1 MNKEMSLDV
10 ALDIIGTLRMMKID
24 EISEEKDEN
33 KKELLYK
40 ELDILTTEEEVA
52 NGLLQFEVSEKVRL
66 SIMDKIENYYALK
79 LKAYYATL

>member
-33 KKELLYK
+33 RKKILQKELSVLNSEGK
-40 ELDILTTEEEVA
+40 NSKWIVA
-52 NGLLQFEVSEKVRL
+52 V
-66 SIMDKIENYYALK
+66 
-79 LKAYYATL
+79 

>member
-33 KKELLYK
+33 RKK
-40 ELDILTTEEEVA
+40 TTAKKNFLFSTQKKKISKWIVA
-52 NGLLQFEVSEKVRL
+52 V
-66 SIMDKIENYYALK
+66 
-79 LKAYYATL
+79 

>member
-66 SIMDKIENYYALK
+66 SIMDKYYAPK

>member
-1 MNKEMSLDV
+1 MSLDV

-66 SIMDKIENYYALK
+66 SIMDKIENYYAHK
-79 LKAYYATL
+79 LKAYYTAL

>member
-1 MNKEMSLDV
+1 MSLDV

-66 SIMDKIENYYALK
+66 SIMDKIENYYASK
-79 LKAYYATL
+79 LKAYYTAL

>member
-33 KKELLYK
+33 RKKILKKELSVLN
-40 ELDILTTEEEVA
+40 TEEKIA
-52 NGLLQFEVSEKVRL
+52 NGLLQFEVSENVRL
-66 SIMDKIENYYALK
+66 SVMDRYKTITHPN
-79 LKAYYATL
+79 

>member
-66 SIMDKIENYYALK
+66 SIMDKIENYYASK

>member
-52 NGLLQFEVSEKVRL
+52 NRNIGER
-66 SIMDKIENYYALK
+66 I
-79 LKAYYATL
+79 

>member
-1 MNKEMSLDV
+1 MSLDV
-10 ALDIIGTLRMMKID
+10 ALDIIGPLRMMKID

-66 SIMDKIENYYALK
+66 SIMDKIENYYAPK
-79 LKAYYATL
+79 LKAYYTAL

>member
-1 MNKEMSLDV
+1 MSLDV

-66 SIMDKIENYYALK
+66 SIG
-79 LKAYYATL
+79 KATRL

>member
-1 MNKEMSLDV
+1 MSLDV

-66 SIMDKIENYYALK
+66 SVMDKIENYYAPK

>member
-66 SIMDKIENYYALK
+66 SIMDKIENYYAPK
-79 LKAYYATL
+79 LKAYYAAL

>member
-52 NGLLQFEVSEKVRL
+52 NGLLQFEVSEKYAYL
-66 SIMDKIENYYALK
+66 SWIR
-79 LKAYYATL
+79 

>member
-1 MNKEMSLDV
+1 MNKEISLDV

-52 NGLLQFEVSEKVRL
+52 NGLLQFEVSENVRL
-66 SIMDKIENYYALK
+66 SVMDKIQNYYAPK

>member
-33 KKELLYK
+33 RKKILQK
-40 ELDILTTEEEVA
+40 EQQLEEEI
-52 NGLLQFEVSEKVRL
+52 EKI
-66 SIMDKIENYYALK
+66 SIKVWLIFILV
-79 LKAYYATL
+79 LIIQ

>member
-1 MNKEMSLDV
+1 MNKDMSLDV

-66 SIMDKIENYYALK
+66 SIMDKIENYYAPK

>member
-66 SIMDKIENYYALK
+66 SIMDKIE
-79 LKAYYATL
+79 

>member
-10 ALDIIGTLRMMKID
+10 ALDMIGTLRMMKID

-66 SIMDKIENYYALK
+66 SIMDKIENYYAPK
-79 LKAYYATL
+79 LKAYYTAL

>member
-33 KKELLYK
+33 RKKILQKELSVLN
-40 ELDILTTEEEVA
+40 TEEKIG
-52 NGLLQFEVSEKVRL
+52 NGGLQF
-66 SIMDKIENYYALK
+66 
-79 LKAYYATL
+79 

>member
-33 KKELLYK
+33 RKKILQKELSVLN
-40 ELDILTTEEEVA
+40 TEE
-52 NGLLQFEVSEKVRL
+52 
-66 SIMDKIENYYALK
+66 KIAWHLPCRYRGKIPPHGKMQHQGILHPH
-79 LKAYYATL
+79 

>member
-66 SIMDKIENYYALK
+66 SIMDKIENYYANK

>member
-1 MNKEMSLDV
+1 MSLDV

-66 SIMDKIENYYALK
+66 SIMDKIENYYAPK
-79 LKAYYATL
+79 LKAYYPAL

>member
-1 MNKEMSLDV
+1 MSLDV

-52 NGLLQFEVSEKVRL
+52 NGLLQFEVSENVRL
-66 SIMDKIENYYALK
+66 SVMDKIQNYYAPK